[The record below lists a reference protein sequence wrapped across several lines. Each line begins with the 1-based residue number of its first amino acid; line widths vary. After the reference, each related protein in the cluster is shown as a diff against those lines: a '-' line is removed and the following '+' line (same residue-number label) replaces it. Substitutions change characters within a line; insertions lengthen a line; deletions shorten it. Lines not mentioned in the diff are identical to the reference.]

1 MVNRYLMTH
10 SLLRSWLYAMKD
22 DPNADATTER
32 DHVEE
37 FMKVLRREP
46 TSPSNAMTKGND
58 FEDLVTAVL
67 YGAPSAVYHRE
78 TKEKELIEV
87 HMATAEHPWYE
98 AAANVAAR
106 IKGGVLQVKAN
117 RVLIVEGTP
126 ILLHG
131 RLDALKAGEIFDIKY
146 SSGGYDVGKFF
157 DSTQHPA
164 YFELI
169 PEAQSFTYL
178 VSNGSAVWTETYQ
191 REETRSIVPIISD
204 FLAWLR
210 DTGRFDVFQQFWKAK

>member
-10 SLLRSWLYAMKD
+10 SLLRAWLYAMKD

-32 DHVEE
+32 DHTEE
-37 FMKVLRREP
+37 FMTVLRREP

-58 FEDLVTAVL
+58 LEALVTAIL
-67 YGAPSAVYHRE
+67 SGAPTAVYHRE
-78 TKEKELIEV
+78 TREKQLIEV
-87 HMATAEHPWYE
+87 HLATAEHPWYE
-98 AAANVAAR
+98 AAASVAAR
-106 IKGGVLQVKAN
+106 IRGGVLQVKAN
-117 RVLIVEGTP
+117 RVLIVDGTP

-146 SSGGYDVGKFF
+146 SSGGYDVGRYF

-164 YFELI
+164 YFELV

-178 VSNGSAVWTETYQ
+178 VSNGSGVYQETYR
-191 REETRSIVPIISD
+191 REETRSIVPVISA

-210 DTGRFDVFQQFWKAK
+210 DTGRYEMYQRFWKAK